1 MTLDQRLA
9 VGALLF
15 CMSFAHAR
23 NSSAQ
28 GTAAAFGELAGRLKG
43 GTTVYLTDDAGVKRQ
58 GKIVRLSPSNLEL
71 SINGKPEVFA
81 EDQVRTIAE
90 RRRSTAKGAKIGLAV
105 GAGMALFGALNTS
118 DCKGCHGAPD
128 ALVPVTIGALIGMAT
143 GIGAAIGA
151 TLTHERL
158 VYERPDPNAKDL
170 SASDPASAADG
181 LVSSAFNPIEPL
193 R

>member
-1 MTLDQRLA
+1 
-9 VGALLF
+9 
-15 CMSFAHAR
+15 
-23 NSSAQ
+23 
-28 GTAAAFGELAGRLKG
+28 
-43 GTTVYLTDDAGVKRQ
+43 
-58 GKIVRLSPSNLEL
+58 
-71 SINGKPEVFA
+71 
-81 EDQVRTIAE
+81 
-90 RRRSTAKGAKIGLAV
+90 
-105 GAGMALFGALNTS
+105 MALFGALNTS

-128 ALVPVTIGALIGMAT
+128 ALVPMTIGALIGMAT